1 MLFHTSTFAIFFA
14 LTYALY
20 VCMRH
25 RQQNVLLLIASY
37 VFYGYWDW
45 RFLSLLAVSTLL
57 DYSCALAIQGTDLPS
72 ARRGFLVISLCG
84 NLGMLGFFK
93 YFDWFAHS
101 LQELAAGFGWHI
113 DVFTLHVVL
122 PVGISFY
129 TFQTMSYVIDVYR
142 RQVPATRNLL
152 DFALS
157 VAFFPHL
164 VAGPI
169 QRASSLLPQVERP
182 RQVTEAQFHQ
192 GIWLVFLGFF
202 KKVFI
207 ADNLAPI
214 VNRAFAAGSDP
225 SGAQV
230 VVAVYAFAFQI
241 YGDFSGYSDI
251 ARGISKLMGFELM
264 VNFRMPYFARNPREF
279 WQRWHISLSTWLRD
293 YLYISLG
300 GSRRGTARM
309 YANLMLTMLLG
320 GLWHGAAWTFVLWG
334 FYQGVLLVAHRILS
348 PTIMVVRRAFGR
360 AERTWTVLSI
370 VVTLQF
376 VCLGWLIFRAE
387 SVAQIVDDLR
397 SIVFGFGDL
406 SAVRGDVA
414 RIAFYVL
421 PLLVLHIYKEAV
433 GDMHAI
439 DRLEWRARG
448 LAYFLM
454 AALLASGGASG
465 GQEFIYFRF

>member
-1 MLFHTSTFAIFFA
+1 VLFHSSTFAVFFA

-20 VCMRH
+20 VSLRH
-25 RQQNVLLLIASY
+25 RQQNVLLLVASY

-45 RFLSLLAVSTLL
+45 RFLSLLAASTLL
-57 DYSCALAIQGTDLPS
+57 DYFCALAIQGSDHPP
-72 ARRGFLVISLCG
+72 ARRRFLALSLCG

-93 YFDWFAHS
+93 YAGWFAGS
-101 LQELAAGFGWHI
+101 LQVLAARFGWHI
-113 DVFTLHVVL
+113 DAFTLDVVL

-142 RQVPATRNLL
+142 RQMPATRNLL
-152 DFALS
+152 DFAVFVS
-157 VAFFPHL
+157 FFPQL

-169 QRASSLLPQVERP
+169 ERAASLLLQVERP
-182 RQVTEAQFHQ
+182 RRVTETQFYQ
-192 GIWLVFLGFF
+192 GIWLVFFGLF

-207 ADNLAPI
+207 ADNMAPI
-214 VNRAFAAGSDP
+214 VDRAFAAGSAP
-225 SGAQV
+225 SGVEV

-279 WQRWHISLSTWLRD
+279 WRRWHISLSTWLRD

-300 GSRRGTARM
+300 GGRHGSART
-309 YANLMLTMLLG
+309 YVNLMLTMILG

-334 FYQGVLLVAHRILS
+334 FYQGVLLVGHRSLS
-348 PTIMVVRRAFGR
+348 PAIAALRRAFGP
-360 AERTWTVLSI
+360 AEGLWTVLSI

-376 VCLGWLIFRAE
+376 VCLGWLIFRGE
-387 SVAQIVDDLR
+387 SVAQIVDYLR
-397 SIVFGFGDL
+397 SIVFAFGDPSVVL
-406 SAVRGDVA
+406 GDVA

-421 PLLVLHIYKEAV
+421 PLLVLELYQEAI
-433 GDMHAI
+433 GNLHAI
-439 DRLEWRARG
+439 DRLDWRVRG
-448 LAYFLM
+448 LVYFVM
-454 AALLASGGASG
+454 AVLLASGGASG
-465 GQEFIYFRF
+465 GQEFIYFQF